1 MRILVD
7 KKIYSKEVL
16 LKTAY
21 SFTNYAY
28 LHLSQDENGW
38 IVEYIEKDHNEGVMN
53 GFENALIEQQL
64 RESLILQT
72 KDVRK
77 ILLARAFASTIIE
90 EAEDKNQADNEPTD
104 AKSTDTL
111 ENSNIL
117 RGWFDRND
125 NIGSVSIL

>member
-28 LHLSQDENGW
+28 LHLSQDENSW
-38 IVEYIEKDHNEGVMN
+38 IVEYIEKDQNKGVMN

-90 EAEDKNQADNEPTD
+90 EAEDKNQADNETTV
-104 AKSTDTL
+104 AKSADTL

-125 NIGSVSIL
+125 NI

>member
-125 NIGSVSIL
+125 NI